1 MKRLILL
8 LNILS
13 ISLITFA
20 QKEHGMGLE
29 FDYDEANRVP
39 QQATMLTRG
48 YEILPTSCSLRPYC
62 PTPKNQ
68 GQYHNCTA
76 WASAY
81 AAMTTAYAIAY
92 NWSKP
97 QIDNEVFAPWYTYY
111 MIKDKTDPRSANCQ
125 KGTAIVHAGELML
138 NGGIPKKRDY
148 DVECASY
155 VSENGFQKYRIDY
168 FKRLF
173 ANRQQPIT
181 LLSTQ
186 DILSVKMAIANS
198 HPVIIGARSFPSI
211 HQAKERWI
219 VGNETC
225 SSYHAMCIVAYDDN
239 MYGGSFQIQNS
250 WGTWWGDGGYTWIT
264 YNDFAKAIYEAYEI
278 YVKPRSQ
285 NISRPNSLSGTL
297 RLQLSTGE
305 EMRGT
310 LGTNGVYKISGEY
323 ISGTR
328 YRIYISNNEPA
339 YVYVIGSDLQ
349 NNVSKVFPPN
359 DRISPALT
367 YKSNNIAIPD
377 ENWFVQM
384 DNTVG
389 KDYVC
394 VLYSAQELDINTI
407 ISKIRSG
414 YGSFP
419 EKVSAALSGIIVPAS
434 DVRFSQNS
442 ISFSASTN
450 KSVVALIAEVVHK

>member
-1 MKRLILL
+1 MKKIIVILLILFFSV
-8 LNILS
+8 LS
-13 ISLITFA
+13 YA
-20 QKEHGMGLE
+20 QSDHGMGLE
-29 FDYDEANRVP
+29 FDYDEAVRVP
-39 QQATMLTRG
+39 RQAQMLTRG
-48 YEILPTSCSLRPYC
+48 YDRLPSSVSLRQYC
-62 PTPKNQ
+62 PTPQSQ
-68 GQYHNCTA
+68 GRYSTCTA
-76 WASAY
+76 WATTY
-81 AAMTTAYAIAY
+81 AAMTIAYAVAN
-92 NWSKP
+92 NWSRS
-97 QIDNEVFAPWYTYY
+97 QIDSETFAPWYTYY
-111 MIKDKTDPRSANCQ
+111 MIKDKSNPLSTNC
-125 KGTAIVHAGELML
+125 KLGTYISRAGNLML
-138 NGGIPKKRDY
+138 NVGVPKKRDY
-148 DVECASY
+148 DTECASY
-155 VSENGFQKYRIDY
+155 APGNNYRKYKIDCFKSLFVAHPQMVSTIDN
-168 FKRLF
+168 
-173 ANRQQPIT
+173 ANIQSI
-181 LLSTQ
+181 
-186 DILSVKMAIANS
+186 KMALANS

-225 SSYHAMCIVAYDDN
+225 SSYHAMCIVGYDD
-239 MYGGSFQIQNS
+239 YKFGGAFLIQNS
-250 WGTWWGDGGYTWIT
+250 WGTWWGDGGYTWLT
-264 YNDFAKAIYEAYEI
+264 YNDCKKAVYEAYEI
-278 YVKPRSQ
+278 YVKPQSY

-305 EMRGT
+305 EMHGT

-394 VLYSAQELDINTI
+394 VLYSAQDLDINTI

-419 EKVSAALSGIIVPAS
+419 EKVSAALSGKIVPAS